1 MLDGD
6 VLRQISTTKYLGV
19 HIDQHLTWNTHID
32 YILSRIR
39 GKLYCINRLRPVSC
53 KVLCL
58 LYQAYI
64 MPILDYCDVVWS
76 PCSAFYTR
84 RLERVHSRFVSSIP
98 SSTSAVL
105 DLKLS
110 LTERRTYHTAVK
122 FFIRLLPLTSMTCFS
137 MHQRF
142 VAMLGGIL

>member
-1 MLDGD
+1 
-6 VLRQISTTKYLGV
+6 
-19 HIDQHLTWNTHID
+19 
-32 YILSRIR
+32 
-39 GKLYCINRLRPVSC
+39 
-53 KVLCL
+53 
-58 LYQAYI
+58 

-122 FFIRLLPLTSMTCFS
+122 VLKIFIRLFLQDCMFQVLEQTMDEDLSGFVVPLYGT
-137 MHQRF
+137 
-142 VAMLGGIL
+142 AYPLL